1 MASGADLRELL
12 RFYIAAGAD
21 EAIGEVPCD
30 RFRPEE
36 PAGDEDT
43 GAREAPAPAATP
55 AMPAAPSGGR
65 RRARGG
71 RSEESGDL
79 MAFASAGG
87 AGPSAAELAAASPTL
102 EALKE
107 AMERFEGCALKRTA
121 TNLVFGDGNPRAL
134 VMVVG
139 EAPGAEE
146 DRQGLPFVGVSGR
159 LLDRMLAAINL
170 YRGDLDR
177 GGVYITN
184 MLHWRPPDNRKPT
197 TAEIVTCLPFIE
209 RQIALIAPKIL
220 VLLGGTA
227 ANHLLGRN
235 EGITKLRG
243 RWLSYQRPELEIA
256 AMPTYHPAYLLRQPG
271 LKREAWRDLLEI
283 KTKLDLI
290 K

>member
-21 EAIGEVPCD
+21 EAIGEVPRD
-30 RFRPEE
+30 RFREPEPTPE
-36 PAGDEDT
+36 RDREVG
-43 GAREAPAPAATP
+43 EAPAAEAAQ
-55 AMPAAPSGGR
+55 AVPAAPVGGTR
-65 RRARGG
+65 TRRAQ
-71 RSEESGDL
+71 ESGDL
-79 MAFASAGG
+79 VALASAGG
-87 AGPSAAELAAASPTL
+87 TGPSAAELAAASPTL

-121 TNLVFGDGNPRAL
+121 TNLVFGDGNPRAP
-134 VMVVG
+134 VMLVG

-184 MLHWRPPDNRKPT
+184 ILHWRPPDNRKPT

-227 ANHLLGRN
+227 ANHLLGRS

-243 RWLSYQRPELEIA
+243 RWLSYQRTELEIA
-256 AMPTYHPAYLLRQPG
+256 VMPTYHPAYLLRQPG

-283 KTKLDLI
+283 KAKLNLI